1 MNLKKIAIVLMV
13 FLCHLSMIAQESY
26 SLSGT
31 VTSEG
36 DNVPLS
42 GVNVFIKGS
51 DSGVVTDFDGN
62 YEIDVVEGDVLQF
75 SYLGF
80 VNQEITITG
89 QETLNIALAADS
101 QLLDETVVI
110 GYGTRKKSHLTGAVS
125 SVVNED
131 LDQLPVSR
139 VDDALVGQISGVN
152 IQATEGEAGSA
163 PTIRIRGTGSLTG
176 SSAPLIVVDGLVVDN
191 SFLGSLDMSEIESF
205 DVLKDAA
212 SAAIYGSRGGNGV
225 ILITTKQGK
234 AGKTVFSYQGYTG
247 YKEARQ
253 SDAYYFSVEETLEEQ
268 LAATGELSER
278 SQYLQAIGVDRDW
291 QDIIFD
297 GGIIQNHSISARGGN
312 ENTKYSI
319 SLGYLHD
326 EGVLL
331 TDDYKRYNLRLKLDT
346 KISDKFSMGA
356 NLAPSYTDRRR
367 FAGSTHDIL
376 RQSPWLPLYHTEQTI
391 QFVDRNVYP
400 DVQVGDYAWERHFD
414 NYDLFGTG
422 DLVSV
427 STTSNANPGAK
438 ILERDENDYRFKMFG
453 NFYGEYD
460 ITDDLSVRTTVSGS
474 FQHTLD
480 DEYTG
485 VLAHRNGAA
494 EASYEVG
501 NENRIH
507 LVSETYFTYDTEIG
521 EHEIDAVAGIGF
533 ERWDTEGSNAF
544 GTGYTSDLIQTL
556 SAASFASEID
566 SWEYDERFQSYFARV
581 NWAYADK
588 YLASVSFRRD
598 GSSVFGADS
607 KYGNFP
613 AVSVGWDI
621 AEENFLENTD
631 FLSSLKFRASYGF
644 TGNKDLDTNSD
655 LIDLYPSLPLLGP
668 TTATIGGSVQNA
680 IRALNI
686 ANPDLQWERSK
697 EINPGLDFGFFRNRI
712 TGSFDYYQRTS
723 DQLLLFNPISS
734 TTGFR
739 NALVN
744 IGEVVNSGYE
754 VELRTRN
761 IANPH
766 FSWSTTI
773 LASRNKNE
781 LTDFADS
788 NGQIQIVD
796 DKRAAEWINLEGQP
810 ISSFYGWVVDEDIP
824 REFRDQPYFPVGAE
838 AQDVYVKDLNGDG
851 VIDDDDKTIL
861 GNPYPDLI
869 WSLTNDFRIGSFDI
883 SVLFQ
888 GSHGAEVRNMGDQ
901 YLFNHFNSGADFDP
915 AITPNQD
922 FIREKIFTN
931 DIIQDASYVALRNAN
946 IGFNVPVKFTSRV
959 GFTGLRIYAA
969 GQNLLYWTADDYTG
983 FNPESI
989 DNTSPTTYGYQ
1000 RAGSPIFR
1008 TISIGINA
1016 DF

>member
-1 MNLKKIAIVLMV
+1 MNLKKTAIFLMA
-13 FLCHLSMIAQESY
+13 LICHLALIAQESY

-31 VTSEG
+31 VISEG
-36 DNVPLS
+36 DAIPLA
-42 GVNVFIKGS
+42 GVSVVIKGTTT
-51 DSGVVTDFDGN
+51 GVVTDFDGN
-62 YEIDVVEGDVLQF
+62 YEIDVVEGNVLQF

-80 VNQEITITG
+80 VSQEITYNG
-89 QETLNIALAADS
+89 QQTLDVSMASDS

-131 LDQLPVSR
+131 LDQLPVAR

-152 IQATEGEAGSA
+152 IQATDGQAGAA

-191 SFLGSLDMSEIESF
+191 DFLGSLDMSEVASF

-234 AGKTVFSYQGYTG
+234 EGKTVFSYQGYSG

-253 SDAYYFSVEETLEEQ
+253 SDAYYFSVAETSAAE
-268 LAATGELSER
+268 LAATGELSPR
-278 SQYLQAIGVDRDW
+278 TQYIQAIGIDRDW
-291 QDIIFD
+291 QDDIFD
-297 GGIIQNHSISARGGN
+297 GGLIQNHSLSARGGT
-312 ENTKYSI
+312 ENTKFSI

-346 KISDKFSMGA
+346 KVSDKFRFGG
-356 NLAPSYTDRRR
+356 NLAPSYTDTRR
-367 FAGSTHDIL
+367 FDGSTHDIL
-376 RQSPWLPLYHTEQTI
+376 RQPPWLPIYHDENTI

-400 DVQVGDYAWERHFD
+400 DVEVGDYAVQRHFD
-414 NYDLFGTG
+414 NYDLFGDGTLI
-422 DLVSV
+422 DISD
-427 STTSNANPGAK
+427 TSNTNPAAK
-438 ILERDENDYRFKMFG
+438 VLERDRNDYKFKVFG
-453 NFYGEYD
+453 NFYADYE
-460 ITDDLSVRTTVSGS
+460 IMDDLNLRTTLSGDY
-474 FQHTLD
+474 QHTMRD
-480 DEYTG
+480 RWQG
-485 VLAHRNGAA
+485 VLASRNGASD
-494 EASYEVG
+494 ASYNVE
-501 NENRIH
+501 NERAIH
-507 LVSETYFTYDTEIG
+507 IASETYLTYDKTFG
-521 EHEIDAVAGIGF
+521 EHEFDAVAGITF
-533 ERWDTEGSNAF
+533 EQWDYEGSYSL
-544 GTGYTSDLIQTL
+544 GTGYTSDLIRTL
-556 SAASFASEID
+556 SAATVASEID
-566 SWEYDERFQSYFARV
+566 SWIYDERFQSYFARL

-588 YLASVSFRRD
+588 YLASFSYRRD
-598 GSSVFGADS
+598 GSSVFGSDS
-607 KYGNFP
+607 KYGDFP
-613 AVSVGWDI
+613 AISLGWDI
-621 AEENFLENTD
+621 AEENFLKDND
-631 FLSSLKFRASYGF
+631 FLSSFKFRVSYGF

-655 LIDLYPSLPLLGP
+655 IIDLYPSLPLLGP
-668 TTATIGGSVQNA
+668 SSATIGGAVQPA
-680 IRALNI
+680 FVALNI
-686 ANPDLQWERSK
+686 ANPDLQWERSQ
-697 EINPGLDFGFFRNRI
+697 EVNPGLDFGFFKNRI
-712 TGSFDYYQRTS
+712 TGSVDYYKRTS
-723 DQLLLFNPISS
+723 DQLLLFNPISAS
-734 TTGFR
+734 TGFR

-744 IGEVVNSGYE
+744 IGEVENSGVE

-761 IANPH
+761 FANAN
-766 FSWSTTI
+766 FGWNTTI

-788 NGQIQIVD
+788 NGQIGLVD

-810 ISSFYGWVVDEDIP
+810 ISSFYGWVVDRDIP
-824 REFRDQPYFPVGAE
+824 RELRERPYFPIGAE

-869 WSLTNDFRIGSFDI
+869 WSLTNEFRVGNLDI
-883 SVLFQ
+883 SFLFQ

-901 YLFNHFNSGADFDP
+901 YIFNHFNSGADFDP
-915 AITPNQD
+915 AITPDQD
-922 FIREKIFTN
+922 FIREKIFTD
-931 DIIQDASYVALRNAN
+931 DIVQDASYVALRNVN
-946 IGFNVPVKFTSRV
+946 IGYNIPVEVTGKLGLKSLRV
-959 GFTGLRIYAA
+959 YAA
-969 GQNLLYWTADDYTG
+969 GQNLKYWTADDYTG

>member
-1 MNLKKIAIVLMV
+1 MNLKKTAIFLMAL
-13 FLCHLSMIAQESY
+13 LCHLALIAQESNA
-26 SLSGT
+26 LSGT

-36 DNVPLS
+36 DAVPLA
-42 GVNVFIKGS
+42 GVSVMIKGTTT
-51 DSGVVTDFDGN
+51 GVVTDFDGN
-62 YEIDVVEGDVLQF
+62 YEIDVVDGNVLQF

-80 VNQEITITG
+80 VSQEITYNG
-89 QETLNIALAADS
+89 QQTLDVVMASDS

-131 LDQLPVSR
+131 LDQLPVAR

-152 IQATEGEAGSA
+152 IQATDGQAGAA

-191 SFLGSLDMSEIESF
+191 DFLGSLDMSEVESF

-234 AGKTVFSYQGYTG
+234 EGKTVFSYQGYSG

-253 SDAYYFSVEETLEEQ
+253 SDAYYFSVAETAAAE
-268 LAATGELSER
+268 LAATGELSPR
-278 SQYLQAIGVDRDW
+278 TQYIQAIGIDRDW
-291 QDIIFD
+291 QDDIFD
-297 GGIIQNHSISARGGN
+297 GGLIQNHSLSARGGT
-312 ENTKYSI
+312 ENTKFSI

-346 KISDKFSMGA
+346 KVSDKFRFGG
-356 NLAPSYTDRRR
+356 NLAPSYTDTRR
-367 FAGSTHDIL
+367 FDGSTHDIL
-376 RQSPWLPLYHTEQTI
+376 RQPPWLPIYHDENTI

-400 DVQVGDYAWERHFD
+400 DVEVGDYAVQRHFD
-414 NYDLFGTG
+414 NYDLFGDGTLI
-422 DLVSV
+422 DISD
-427 STTSNANPGAK
+427 TSNTNPAAK
-438 ILERDENDYRFKMFG
+438 VLERDRNDYKFKVFG
-453 NFYGEYD
+453 NFYADYE
-460 ITDDLSVRTTVSGS
+460 IMDDLNLRTTLSGDY
-474 FQHTLD
+474 QHTMRD
-480 DEYTG
+480 RWQG
-485 VLAHRNGAA
+485 VLASRNGASD
-494 EASYEVG
+494 ASYNVE
-501 NENRIH
+501 NERAIH
-507 LVSETYFTYDTEIG
+507 LASETYLTYDKTFG
-521 EHEIDAVAGIGF
+521 KHEFDAVAGITF
-533 ERWDTEGSNAF
+533 EQWDYEGSYSL
-544 GTGYTSDLIQTL
+544 GTGYTSDLIRTL
-556 SAASFASEID
+556 SAATVASEID
-566 SWEYDERFQSYFARV
+566 SWIYDERFQSYFARL

-588 YLASVSFRRD
+588 YLASFSYRRD
-598 GSSVFGADS
+598 GSSVFGSDS
-607 KYGNFP
+607 KYGDFP
-613 AVSVGWDI
+613 AISLGWDI
-621 AEENFLENTD
+621 AEENFLKDND
-631 FLSSLKFRASYGF
+631 FLSSFKFRVSYGF

-655 LIDLYPSLPLLGP
+655 IIDLYPSLPLLGP
-668 TTATIGGSVQNA
+668 SSATIGGAVQPA
-680 IRALNI
+680 FVALNI

-697 EINPGLDFGFFRNRI
+697 EINPGLDFGFLKNRI
-712 TGSFDYYQRTS
+712 TGSIDYYKRTS
-723 DQLLLFNPISS
+723 DQLLLFNPISAS
-734 TTGFR
+734 TGFR

-744 IGEVVNSGYE
+744 IGEVENSGLE

-761 IANPH
+761 FANSN
-766 FSWSTTI
+766 FGWNTTI

-788 NGQIQIVD
+788 NGQIGLVD

-810 ISSFYGWVVDEDIP
+810 ISSFYGWVVDRDIP
-824 REFRDQPYFPVGAE
+824 RELRERPYFPIGAE

-869 WSLTNDFRIGSFDI
+869 WSLTNDFRIGNLDI
-883 SVLFQ
+883 SFLFQ

-901 YLFNHFNSGADFDP
+901 YIFNHFNSGADFDP
-915 AITPNQD
+915 AITPDQD
-922 FIREKIFTN
+922 FIREKIFTD
-931 DIIQDASYVALRNAN
+931 DIVQDASYVALRNLNVGYN
-946 IGFNVPVKFTSRV
+946 IPVEV
-959 GFTGLRIYAA
+959 TGKLGLKSLRIYAA
-969 GQNLLYWTADDYTG
+969 GQNLKYWTADDYTG